1 MEQSWFGVD
10 PLIAFSC
17 QVQSSDATDDWF
29 VAGGLRGS
37 PVELVKAVN
46 SNLMVPAYSESL

>member
-1 MEQSWFGVD
+1 MVGVD

-37 PVELVKAVN
+37 PVELVRPSIAT
-46 SNLMVPAYSESL
+46 SWFRLIPSS